1 MTLASLRGCRT
12 WSTSVTLPEAWSNQS
27 ISSGVG
33 ESVFDAAAV
42 LPAAGAPR
50 VPRAM
55 LRICTARPR
64 TLRSLPDRREG
75 APWPARDPGLARRL
89 FSTEKVNSK
98 DHALP
103 NPSWSKDLR
112 LLFDQFMK
120 KCEDGSWERLPS
132 YKSKYTQKSE
142 DFKTYFLG
150 RNRYTPIKNI

>member
-1 MTLASLRGCRT
+1 
-12 WSTSVTLPEAWSNQS
+12 
-27 ISSGVG
+27 
-33 ESVFDAAAV
+33 
-42 LPAAGAPR
+42 
-50 VPRAM
+50 M
-55 LRICTARPR
+55 LRSCTAALR
-64 TLRSLPDRREG
+64 TLRALRGRREG
-75 APWPARDPGLARRL
+75 AFPAARDPVLARRW
-89 FSTEKVNSK
+89 FSTEKVIPK